1 MKGWLKRALSA
12 CFEEHE
18 LYRIYQSPALDAASC
33 AAKDQ
38 AIVELTE
45 DSFESAPPFVRS
57 LQHYLGG
64 ESIAVGIY
72 VGGNLASAAV
82 YLWGDKYHRTDG
94 FIPIAQGQAKLEQ
107 INTDEGYR
115 GRGLATRV
123 ILGSCHIMRE
133 QGFRRLYARVWHNNK
148 SSGRAFEK
156 AGWTEIGFV
165 AGVRTRSRAWR
176 ISYPL
181 TLLRSLPG

>member
-1 MKGWLKRALSA
+1 MKEWVKRALSA

-18 LYRIYQSPALDAASC
+18 LYRIYRSPALDNDGC
-33 AAKDQ
+33 GGGDQ
-38 AIVELTE
+38 AIVELTR
-45 DSFESAPPFVRS
+45 DSFDTAPPFIRS

-72 VGGNLASAAV
+72 VGDNLASAAV

-107 INTDEGYR
+107 INTDEAYR
-115 GRGLATRV
+115 GRGLATKV
-123 ILGSCHIMRE
+123 IQGSCRIMRDK
-133 QGFRRLYARVWHNNK
+133 GFRRLYARVWHNNN
-148 SSGRAFEK
+148 SSVRAFEK